1 MAKMK
6 REFSKAWMYN
16 KFMNKLTIATLFF
29 LSLTGSS
36 MIIDNVDDIRADWR
50 INSDRVMGGVSDVFL
65 DELNDSDISFYRL
78 SGDVRTANNG
88 GFIQALMIINDDL
101 GRYNGINLKVRGNGE
116 KYLIWIRTPAARF
129 PWDRYSYE
137 FEAKAEWSET
147 KIPFDEFTK
156 TAFYMPKKLNKNKV
170 RTIAIAAYGKDF
182 YAEVDIANVE
192 LF

>member
-1 MAKMK
+1 
-6 REFSKAWMYN
+6 MYN
-16 KFMNKLTIATLFF
+16 KFMNKLTITTLCF

-101 GRYNGINLKVRGNGE
+101 GQYNGINLKVRGNGE

-129 PWDRYSYE
+129 PWDRYIAS
-137 FEAKAEWSET
+137 FTPADEWSTVE
-147 KIPFDEFTK
+147 IPFSAFK
-156 TAFYMPKKLNKNKV
+156 KSNFYMPKKMNISKI
-170 RTIAIAAYGKDF
+170 RTIAFAAYGKDF
-182 YAEVDIANVE
+182 QAELDLAQIE
-192 LF
+192 LY